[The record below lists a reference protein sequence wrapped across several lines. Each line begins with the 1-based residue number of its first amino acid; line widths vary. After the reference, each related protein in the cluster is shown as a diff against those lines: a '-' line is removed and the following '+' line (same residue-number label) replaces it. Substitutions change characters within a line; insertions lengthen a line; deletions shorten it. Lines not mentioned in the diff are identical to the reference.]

1 MRQGPRKTTRR
12 DFLQTAA
19 AVAALGAGA
28 FPARAAELKEINF
41 SRQPGVLYLPMILME
56 HHKLV
61 EKHAKLLGLGDVKVN
76 WLTLTSGGAATDALL
91 AGSLDFVTSGA
102 TNMLLLWDR
111 TKGQVKGV
119 AGCGG
124 LPMFLLTNNPNVK
137 TIKDFTAKDKIAV
150 PTIKVSSQATILHM
164 AAEKAFG
171 PGKHGELDAFTVQMG
186 HPDATAAILSPNN
199 EINSHFS
206 LPPFQQ
212 IALKDPKVHVV
223 LRSDEIFGGPV
234 NNAVTFTSA
243 KFRNAN
249 PQGVSA
255 VLAAIEEAM
264 GMIKAQPKESAATYL
279 ANVKDKITAE
289 ELVEVITNKDANFGA
304 APIGLNQLS
313 AFMARVG
320 TLKTTPKD
328 WKEFFWEEAHGLA
341 GS

>member
-1 MRQGPRKTTRR
+1 MRPTTRR
-12 DFLQTAA
+12 DFLQTA
-19 AVAALGAGA
+19 VALTALGAGA
-28 FPARAAELKEINF
+28 LPAFAAELKEINF

-61 EKHAKLLGLGDVKVN
+61 EKHAKLQGLGDIKVN

-137 TIKDFTAKDKIAV
+137 SLKDFTEKDKIAV
-150 PTIKVSSQATILHM
+150 PTIKVSSQATILQM
-164 AAEKAFG
+164 AAEKEFG
-171 PGKHGELDAFTVQMG
+171 VGKHSQLDAFTVQLG

-199 EINSHFS
+199 EVNSHFS

-212 IALKDPKVHVV
+212 IALKDPKVRVV
-223 LRSDEIFGGPV
+223 LRSDEVFGGPV
-234 NNAVTFTSA
+234 NNAITFTSA
-243 KFRNAN
+243 KFRNAH
-249 PQGVSA
+249 PKGVAA

-264 GMIKAQPKESAATYL
+264 GMIKAQPKESAVTYL
-279 ANVKDKITAE
+279 ANVKDKISAD
-289 ELVEVITNKDANFGA
+289 ELVEVITAKGSSFGA
-304 APIGLNQLS
+304 APIGMNQLA
-313 AFMARVG
+313 AFMAKVG
-320 TLKTTPKD
+320 TLKTTPTSWKD
-328 WKEFFWEEAHGLA
+328 FFWEEAHGLA
-341 GS
+341 GN